1 MIRTSVRDLW
11 RGKLRMTMVA
21 LTAAVV
27 AIATWSPPH
36 AQATPPEQAKCC
48 FEVMTY
54 NAYLGANLQ
63 PLFQAKDLDELKR
76 LATEAYAHVH
86 QVDFNLRAVAI
97 ARQIVQAE
105 PEVVALQELSFWQEV
120 LKSNPSELRTRYDFL
135 QILLDELERQGQ
147 PYEAESVIE
156 TFSSDPVPIND
167 PDVAAVKWTDRNAI
181 IVRADLPAADL
192 STANAMGAKFATY
205 LPLTIVGTPI
215 KATRAWTSVDV
226 QVRGAWFR
234 VFDTH
239 FEAYSPLVRFAQVAE
254 LVRLMSAS
262 PYPIVLAGDI
272 NLYPQS
278 AGRPEDQPAW
288 NLLTGAGFVDTWVE
302 SDGAF
307 PAYTAGQPDDLDC
320 TLASTLDNTVDFVLH
335 NADGYVDAVRHS
347 GEIVGEDPDDCT
359 DSTATTPRLWPS
371 DHAGVVVGLHI
382 PES

>member
-1 MIRTSVRDLW
+1 MMNRTSIEVLS
-11 RGKLRMTMVA
+11 RGKLRMAFVG

-27 AIATWSPPH
+27 AIATWSPPQ

-54 NAYLGANLQ
+54 NAYLGTNLQ
-63 PLFQAKDLDELKR
+63 PLFQAKDLDELR
-76 LATEAYAHVH
+76 QLATRAYAHVH

-105 PEVVALQELSFWQEV
+105 PEVVALQELSLWQEV
-120 LKSNPSELRTRYDFL
+120 LLSNPSELTTRYDFL
-135 QILLDELERQGQ
+135 QILLAELERQGHR
-147 PYEAESVIE
+147 YKVASMID

-167 PDVAAVKWTDRNAI
+167 SEVAAVKWTDRNAI
-181 IVRADLPAADL
+181 IVRADLPASEL
-192 STANAMGAKFATY
+192 TTANPMAAKFAAY

-226 QVRGAWFR
+226 EVRGTWFR

-239 FEAYSPLVRFAQVAE
+239 FEAFHPLVRLAQVGE
-254 LVRLMSAS
+254 LVAIMSAS

-272 NLYPQS
+272 NLYPRS

-288 NLLTGAGFVDTWVE
+288 NLLTGAGFVDAWVE

-320 TLASTLDNTVDFVLH
+320 RLPSTLDNTVDFVLH

-347 GEIVGEDPDDCT
+347 GDIVGEVAADCT
-359 DSTATTPRLWPS
+359 ESTAHLWPS
-371 DHAGVVVGLHI
+371 DHAGVVVALHI

>member
-1 MIRTSVRDLW
+1 MMNRTSIEVLS
-11 RGKLRMTMVA
+11 RGKLRMAFVG

-27 AIATWSPPH
+27 AIATWSPPQ

-54 NAYLGANLQ
+54 NAYLGTNLQ
-63 PLFQAKDLDELKR
+63 PLFQAKDLDELR
-76 LATEAYAHVH
+76 QLATRAYAHVH

-105 PEVVALQELSFWQEV
+105 PEVVALQELSLWQEV
-120 LKSNPSELRTRYDFL
+120 LLSNPSELTTRYDFL
-135 QILLDELERQGQ
+135 QILLAELERQGH
-147 PYEAESVIE
+147 PYKVASMID

-167 PDVAAVKWTDRNAI
+167 SEVAAVKWTDRNAI
-181 IVRADLPAADL
+181 IVRADLPASEL
-192 STANAMGAKFATY
+192 TTANPMAAKFAAY

-226 QVRGAWFR
+226 EVRGTWFR

-239 FEAYSPLVRFAQVAE
+239 FEAFHPLVRLAQVGE
-254 LVRLMSAS
+254 LVAIMSAS

-272 NLYPQS
+272 NLYPRS

-288 NLLTGAGFVDTWVE
+288 NLLTGAGFVDAWVE

-320 TLASTLDNTVDFVLH
+320 RLPSTLDNTVDFVLH

-347 GEIVGEDPDDCT
+347 GDIVGEVAADCT
-359 DSTATTPRLWPS
+359 ESTAHLWPS
-371 DHAGVVVGLHI
+371 DHAGVVVALHI